1 MPFFM
6 LFCSDRKRASEAIDA
21 LNTALQN
28 AYVAMLQCPYLDIAL
43 YGSYDLVY
51 LSLHFTE
58 DHSTE
63 REGHLLE

>member
-43 YGSYDLVY
+43 YGSDDLV
-51 LSLHFTE
+51 
-58 DHSTE
+58 
-63 REGHLLE
+63 